1 MPKSPSLSLLAL
13 ALISCGSDIK
23 VAQTALCDGVL
34 QASEDEVDAPF
45 DRDGDGYFDGSNRNC
60 QEAYD
65 ASVLDCN
72 DADPS
77 AYPGNDELPC
87 DGVDNDCDE
96 TSIDE
101 EDYDGDRFTS
111 CEDCLDSDATVNP
124 AQTEVACNGVDDDCN
139 EDTPDGEDVDNDTY
153 DACVDCNDAR
163 ADINP
168 GAVEIQCNGVD
179 EDCNEVTTDGDDF
192 DADGFTACDDCDD
205 SEEAINPGHD
215 EECENAVDDDCDGD
229 IDENCDTD
237 YSGSWDLDSTSRY
250 SCAFGLVSIN
260 FDAVFIVD
268 AYPDITVSSTGSGS
282 QPGTM
287 TGSFTSRDTFE
298 ADRTITGGCNEIYA
312 ISGTFVDDNNF
323 DATFTASFRG
333 SGCFDCA
340 DQTFSFSG
348 SR

>member
-13 ALISCGSDIK
+13 ALLSCGSDIK

-87 DGVDNDCDE
+87 DGVDND
-96 TSIDE
+96 
-101 EDYDGDRFTS
+101 
-111 CEDCLDSDATVNP
+111 
-124 AQTEVACNGVDDDCN
+124 
-139 EDTPDGEDVDNDTY
+139 TY

-215 EECENAVDDDCDGD
+215 EECENSVDDDCDGD